1 MIEYWNVDGLVK
13 SRKDVTPAKAGVQ
26 NNLKLLDSRFR
37 GNDKNGSKLTFYESI
52 NVGKKEDRNNGR
64 MVIGER
70 SHKIKLGGV
79 KNG

>member
-1 MIEYWNVDGLVK
+1 MIEYW
-13 SRKDVTPAKAGVQ
+13 
-26 NNLKLLDSRFR
+26 
-37 GNDKNGSKLTFYESI
+37 

-70 SHKIKLGGV
+70 SHKIELGGV